1 MGDHFEV
8 LVTTIPGFFF
18 KLDVIF
24 YFVWQLKAIFLS
36 HFYVEGTT
44 EQTGS
49 QEACRLE
56 YSFYAK

>member
-1 MGDHFEV
+1 MGDHCEV
-8 LVTTIPGFFF
+8 LVTSTAVFFF

-24 YFVWQLKAIFLS
+24 YFVCQLKAIMLS